1 MSRLGRKPIDVPDKV
16 KVNLAGSVVHVEGP
30 AGKLSWAFRPE
41 IKVRI
46 EGGKRVIV
54 ERSSDEKFVKALHGT
69 TRSLIA
75 GMVQGVLSGYE
86 KILDING
93 VGYGAKIVGDKLVLT
108 IGFSHPVE
116 FPVVKGLAVT
126 CPTATS
132 ISVKGADKQ
141 AVGEF
146 AARVRRARKAEPYNQ
161 KGIKYRDEVVR
172 RKAGKTFVTG
182 AS

>member
-41 IKVRI
+41 IKVKI
-46 EGGKRVIV
+46 DGGKRVVV
-54 ERSSDEKFVKALHGT
+54 ERSSDTKLVKSLHGT
-69 TRSLIA
+69 ARSLIA
-75 GMVQGVLSGYE
+75 GMVKGVLTGYE
-86 KILDING
+86 KNLDISG
-93 VGYGAKIVGDKLVLT
+93 VGYGAKIAGEKLTLI

-116 FPVVKGLAVT
+116 FTVPKGLAVT

-132 ISVKGADKQ
+132 ISIKGADKH

-146 AARVRRARKAEPYNQ
+146 AAKVRRTRKAEPYNQ

>member
-30 AGKLSWAFRPE
+30 VGKLSWTTRPE
-41 IKVRI
+41 IKVKI

-54 ERSSDEKFVKALHGT
+54 ERSGNSKLVKSLHGT
-69 TRSLIA
+69 ARSLIA
-75 GMVQGVLSGYE
+75 CMVKGVLTGYE
-86 KILDING
+86 KLLDING
-93 VGYGAKIVGDKLVLT
+93 VGYGAKFAGDKLTLV

-116 FPVVKGLAVT
+116 FTVPKGLTVA
-126 CPTATS
+126 CPTATLIS
-132 ISVKGADKQ
+132 IKGADKH

-146 AARVRRARKAEPYNQ
+146 AAKVRRSRKAEPYNQ

>member
-46 EGGKRVIV
+46 DGGKRVVV
-54 ERSSDEKFVKALHGT
+54 ERSSDTKLVKSLHGT
-69 TRSLIA
+69 ARSLIA
-75 GMVQGVLSGYE
+75 GMVQGVLTGYE
-86 KILDING
+86 KILDISG
-93 VGYGAKIVGDKLVLT
+93 VGYGAKIAGEKLTLV
-108 IGFSHPVE
+108 IGFSHPVD
-116 FPVVKGLAVT
+116 FTVPKGLAVA

-132 ISVKGADKQ
+132 ISIKGADKH
-141 AVGEF
+141 AIGEF
-146 AARVRRARKAEPYNQ
+146 AAKVRRTRKAEPYNQ

>member
-16 KVNLAGSVVHVEGP
+16 KVNLAGAVVHVEGP
-30 AGKLSWAFRPE
+30 AGKLSWAVRPE
-41 IKVRI
+41 IKVKI
-46 EGGKRVIV
+46 EGGKRVVV
-54 ERSSDEKFVKALHGT
+54 ERSSDTKLVKSLHGT
-69 TRSLIA
+69 ARSLIA
-75 GMVQGVLSGYE
+75 GMVQGVLNGYE
-86 KILDING
+86 KVLDISG
-93 VGYGAKIVGDKLVLT
+93 VGYGAKMAGDKLTLV

-116 FPVVKGLAVT
+116 FVVPKGLTVS

-132 ISVKGADKQ
+132 ISIKGADKH

-146 AARVRRARKAEPYNQ
+146 AAKVRRSRKAEPYNQ

>member
-16 KVNLAGSVVHVEGP
+16 KVNLAGAVVHVEGP
-30 AGKLSWAFRPE
+30 AGKLSWTSRPE
-41 IKVRI
+41 IKIKI
-46 EGGKRVIV
+46 EGGKKVVV
-54 ERSSDEKFVKALHGT
+54 ERSSDTKLVKSLHGT
-69 TRSLIA
+69 ARSLIA
-75 GMVQGVLSGYE
+75 GMIAGVQTGYE
-86 KILDING
+86 KILDISG
-93 VGYGAKIVGDKLVLT
+93 VGYGAKMVGDKLVLT

-116 FPVVKGLAVT
+116 FAVPKGLTVA

-132 ISVKGADKQ
+132 VSVKGADKQ
-141 AVGEF
+141 SVGEF
-146 AARVRRARKAEPYNQ
+146 AAKVRRSRKAEPYNQ

>member
-30 AGKLSWAFRPE
+30 AGKLSWTTRPE
-41 IKVRI
+41 IKVKI
-46 EGGKRVIV
+46 EGGKRVVI
-54 ERSSDEKFVKALHGT
+54 ERSSDSKLVKSLHGT
-69 TRSLIA
+69 ARSLIA
-75 GMVQGVLSGYE
+75 GMVNGALNGYE
-86 KILDING
+86 KILDISG
-93 VGYGAKIVGDKLVLT
+93 VGYGAKIAGDKLTLT

-116 FPVVKGLAVT
+116 FTVPKGLAVA

-132 ISVKGADKQ
+132 VSVKGADKQ
-141 AVGEF
+141 LVGEF
-146 AARVRRARKAEPYNQ
+146 AAKVRRTRKAEPYNQ

>member
-16 KVNLAGSVVHVEGP
+16 KVNLAGQVVHVEGP
-30 AGKLSWAFRPE
+30 VGKLSWTFRPE
-41 IKVRI
+41 IRVKV
-46 EGGKRVIV
+46 EGGKRVTV
-54 ERSSDEKFVKALHGT
+54 ERTSDTKLVKALHGT

-75 GMVQGVLSGYE
+75 GMVQGVLTGYE

-93 VGYGAKIVGDKLVLT
+93 VGYGAKMIGDKLVLT

-116 FPVVKGLAVT
+116 FQIPKGLTAV
-126 CPTATS
+126 CPSVTS
-132 ISVKGADKQ
+132 ISIKGADKQ
-141 AVGEF
+141 LVGEF
-146 AARVRRARKAEPYNQ
+146 AARVRRSRKAEPYNQ

>member
-30 AGKLSWAFRPE
+30 AGKLQWTARPE
-41 IKVRI
+41 IKVKI
-46 EGGKRVIV
+46 EGGKRVVI
-54 ERSSDEKFVKALHGT
+54 ERSSDTKLVKSLHGT
-69 TRSLIA
+69 ARSLIA
-75 GMVQGVLSGYE
+75 GMVEGVLNGYE
-86 KILDING
+86 KVLDING
-93 VGYGAKIVGDKLVLT
+93 VGYGAKMAGEKLTLT

-116 FPVVKGLAVT
+116 FAVPKGLTVA

-141 AVGEF
+141 RVGEF
-146 AARVRRARKAEPYNQ
+146 AARIRRVRKAEPYNQ